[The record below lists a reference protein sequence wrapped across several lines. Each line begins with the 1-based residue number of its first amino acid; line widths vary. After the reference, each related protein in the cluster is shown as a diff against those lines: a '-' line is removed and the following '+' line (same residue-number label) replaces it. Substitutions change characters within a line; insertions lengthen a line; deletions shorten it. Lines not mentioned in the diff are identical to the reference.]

1 MRAVECRQRQTGA
14 LRVESR
20 EQRAANG
27 ESWGGAEGSGA
38 IGGTRE
44 IVKLERRVSGERAA
58 AL

>member
-1 MRAVECRQRQTGA
+1 MQAEADRSAPSG
-14 LRVESR
+14 

-27 ESWGGAEGSGA
+27 ESWGGAEESGA
-38 IGGTRE
+38 IGARE